1 MLYAAE
7 STSPVWH
14 YWLAVPLAAGS
25 ILAVLTIV
33 ALYLLKVTRTRFPK
47 GQG

>member
-25 ILAVLTIV
+25 ILAVITIV